1 MQSAMVITTCVQ
13 ASQVAQLVKNQPA
26 SAGDARDTVS
36 SMGQDDPLKKKIA
49 THSSIQLINV
59 NILIPSLI

>member
-1 MQSAMVITTCVQ
+1 M
-13 ASQVAQLVKNQPA
+13 AQLVKNQPA
-26 SAGDARDTVS
+26 NAGDARDTVS
-36 SMGQDDPLKKKIA
+36 SLSQDDPLKKKIA

>member
-1 MQSAMVITTCVQ
+1 MPSAMVITIYVQ

-36 SMGQDDPLKKKIA
+36 SLGQEDHLKKKIG
-49 THSSIQLINV
+49 THSSIQLTNV
-59 NILIPSLI
+59 KFSLI